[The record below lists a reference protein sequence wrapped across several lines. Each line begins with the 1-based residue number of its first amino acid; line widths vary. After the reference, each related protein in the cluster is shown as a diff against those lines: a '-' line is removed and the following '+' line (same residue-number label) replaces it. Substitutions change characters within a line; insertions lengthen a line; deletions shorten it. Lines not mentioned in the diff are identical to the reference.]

1 MSGYI
6 INPFSSDFNPTS
18 STTFSSQSSIP
29 MLAYGLIG
37 LTSLTLAYLS
47 LVDFKESKSS
57 NTNGFV
63 NTNKG
68 TSFVNTNKGT
78 NSFVNTNTPKKSLF
92 SVGGKNKN
100 KTKRKK

>member
-47 LVDFKESKSS
+47 LVDFNDSKSG
-57 NTNGFV
+57 NT
-63 NTNKG
+63 

-78 NSFVNTNTPKKSLF
+78 SFVNTNTPKKSLF

-100 KTKRKK
+100 KTKKKK

>member
-18 STTFSSQSSIP
+18 SITFSSQNSIP

-47 LVDFKESKSS
+47 LVDFNESK
-57 NTNGFV
+57 TNNNSFI

-68 TSFVNTNKGT
+68 NNTGFFTS
-78 NSFVNTNTPKKSLF
+78 TPKKTF
-92 SVGGKNKN
+92 FTGGKNKN